1 MRFLFKTAMIGYWRR
16 TPFYAAATGE
26 TPENEGFGQHVC
38 RHPEPLVLGKGVFI
52 RCIMGVFVDDR
63 VQLVLWY
70 PVPHPEKSGQYP
82 DITGGTG
89 VFPVETAPTASKK
102 RGGNPRSQKEKK

>member
-1 MRFLFKTAMIGYWRR
+1 MY
-16 TPFYAAATGE
+16 
-26 TPENEGFGQHVC
+26 N
-38 RHPEPLVLGKGVFI
+38 
-52 RCIMGVFVDDR
+52 GVFVDDR

-89 VFPVETAPTASKK
+89 VFPVETAPTASKR
-102 RGGNPRSQKEKK
+102 RGVNPRSQKENKNKKKKKNCWSII